1 MTVVPSAAAAA
12 YQAIAKIGAES
23 AGAATGAASGAAGAA
38 SGVASDFSQFLSQS
52 MNNAVQTMKAG
63 ERMAAGGAAGQ
74 TDVVSVVN
82 AVNAAELSLDTVVAV
97 RDKVI
102 AAYQNIMQMPI

>member
-12 YQAIAKIGAES
+12 YQAIAKIGAETS
-23 AGAATGAASGAAGAA
+23 AGAASGAASGAA
-38 SGVASDFSQFLSQS
+38 AGAASDFSQFLSQS
-52 MNNAVQTMKAG
+52 MNNAVQTMKVG
-63 ERMAAGGAAGQ
+63 EKMAAGGAAGQ

>member
-23 AGAATGAASGAAGAA
+23 AASGAATGAASGAAAGP
-38 SGVASDFSQFLSQS
+38 ASDFSQFLSQS
-52 MNNAVQTMKAG
+52 MNNAVQTMKTG
-63 ERMAAGGAAGQ
+63 EKMAAGGAAGQ

>member
-1 MTVVPSAAAAA
+1 MTITPSAASAA

-23 AGAATGAASGAAGAA
+23 AGAGSAAGAAAGAGSDFTQFLSQAMNNAVSTMKTGEQVAASGAAGK
-38 SGVASDFSQFLSQS
+38 G
-52 MNNAVQTMKAG
+52 
-63 ERMAAGGAAGQ
+63 
-74 TDVVSVVN
+74 DVVSVVN
-82 AVNAAELSLDTVVAV
+82 AVNAAELTLDTVVAV